1 MKIINLTQ
9 TQYRN
14 YSRLQK
20 NKNFGQTVE
29 YSMLHENTK
38 NRLLFLGLIDDQSNL
53 HAATLIIIKEITPLI
68 KEAIAPNG
76 YLIDYNNSN
85 LVNTFT
91 IELKKYL
98 LKEKITYLITNPMF
112 KLKVYNNN
120 NILIENNE
128 NIYHQLIKMGYKNI
142 GYSSEFE
149 KYDIIIESN
158 DNSNDIFKNFS
169 RSTIR
174 NIKEAKNFGIALKK
188 GNLKDLDSLYNNIIK
203 KKTTKSLS
211 YYQNLLNTYNTK
223 DNKTELFL
231 AILNPE
237 KFLINSKKLY
247 EKELKRN
254 ELIHDVFTQSNY
266 HITEKKLNKRISSDN
281 ILEKYHERLNY
292 AIKLDREHKNP
303 IIVGGC
309 IIIKNS
315 NEIYFLIDSY
325 NEKYR
330 IIHTTDILKWAI
342 IKKYHKLGYRTFN
355 LGEIHQSYNNKANKY
370 HGQYLYKK
378 RFGGNIIEYPP
389 NLLLVVNKP
398 LYQTYIKLKS
408 LNLIK

>member
-20 NKNFGQTVE
+20 NKNFGQTIE
-29 YSMLHENTK
+29 YSMLHENAK
-38 NRLLFLGLIDDQSNL
+38 NKLLFLGLIDDDNNL
-53 HAATLIIIKEITPLI
+53 HAATLIIIKEVTSLI

-85 LVNTFT
+85 LVTTFT

-120 NILIENNE
+120 NVIIENNE
-128 NIYHQLIKMGYKNI
+128 NIYHQLIKTGYKSI

-149 KYDIIIESN
+149 KYDIIIEN
-158 DNSNDIFKNFS
+158 NSSPDDIFKNFS

-174 NIKEAKNFGIALKK
+174 NIKEASSLGITLKK
-188 GNLKDLDSLYNNIIK
+188 GSLKDLDTFYNDIIK
-203 KKTTKSLS
+203 KKTTRPLS
-211 YYQNLLNTYNTK
+211 YYQNLFNTYNTK
-223 DNKTELFL
+223 DNKMELFL
-231 AILNPE
+231 VILNPQ
-237 KFLINSKKLY
+237 KLLINSKKLY

-254 ELIHDVFTQSNY
+254 ELIHDTFTKTNH
-266 HITEKKLNKRISSDN
+266 HITEKKLNKRICSDN
-281 ILEKYHERLNY
+281 ILEKYHKRLNY
-292 AIKLDREHKNP
+292 AIKLDRENKDS
-303 IIVGGC
+303 IIIGGC

-315 NEIYFLIDSY
+315 NEIYFLIDGY

-342 IKKYHKLGYRTFN
+342 IKTYYKLGYRTFN
-355 LGEIHQSYNNKANKY
+355 LGEIHQSYINPTNKY

-398 LYQTYIKLKS
+398 LYQTYSKLKS